1 MSKKTRGLLILDANI
16 LIDFF
21 ECDRTIIK
29 LINNHVGQVYLAT
42 PVFDEVKQ
50 IKERDCIRLGIKLV
64 EPDLDQLAEAS
75 GNIGALSFQDNL
87 CLILA
92 KEYGMT
98 CVTNDK
104 PLRRQCLSE
113 KVSIIWGIE
122 LICMLVESGA
132 LSAKD
137 GETIIQKIQT
147 NNPKYIT
154 PAIVHQALI
163 RIGVKSD

>member
-1 MSKKTRGLLILDANI
+1 MCKKTRGLLILDANI

-21 ECDRTIIK
+21 ECDQTIIK
-29 LINNHVGQVYLAT
+29 LINKHVGQIFLAT

-50 IKERDCIRLGIKLV
+50 IKDQDCISLGIKLV
-64 EPDLDQLAEAS
+64 EPDLDQLVKAS

-87 CLILA
+87 CLTLA
-92 KEYGMT
+92 KEHGMT

-113 KVSIIWGIE
+113 KIPIIWGIE
-122 LICMLVESGA
+122 LVCMLVESGG

-137 GETIIQKIQT
+137 GETIIQKIHV
-147 NNPKYIT
+147 NNPKFVT
-154 PAIVHQALI
+154 KAIVQQALI
-163 RIGVKSD
+163 RIGPK

>member
-1 MSKKTRGLLILDANI
+1 MSKKARGLLILDANI

-29 LINNHVGQVYLAT
+29 LINKHVGQVFLAA

-50 IKERDCIRLGIKLV
+50 IKERDCSRLGIKLV
-64 EPDLDQLAEAS
+64 EPDLDQLVEAS
-75 GNIGALSFQDNL
+75 NNIGALSFQDNL

-92 KEYGMT
+92 KEYRMT

-113 KVSIIWGIE
+113 KVPIIWGIE
-122 LICMLVESGA
+122 LVCMLVESGG
-132 LSAKD
+132 LSAE
-137 GETIIQKIQT
+137 GGATIIQKIHV
-147 NNPKYIT
+147 NNPRYIT
-154 PAIVHQALI
+154 PAIVQQALI
-163 RIGVKSD
+163 RIGVIYD